1 MADYF
6 ITDPAAADI
15 ENLWNGLIERG
26 ATVDSA
32 DRFVLELFQTF
43 QNLADFPD
51 IGTPRP
57 YLPAGDLAFPH
68 RQHMIFYYKRQG
80 GVDIDHV
87 LYGGMDLE
95 SYFSEVEH

>member
-15 ENLWNGLIERG
+15 ETLWNSFIDRG
-26 ATVDSA
+26 ASVNSA
-32 DRFVLELFQTF
+32 DRFVLELSQTF

-51 IGTPRP
+51 IGTPRS
-57 YLPAGDLAFPH
+57 YLLAGDLAFPH
-68 RQHMIFYYKRQG
+68 RQYMIFYYKRSG

-95 SYFSEVEH
+95 GFFSEAQR